1 MNFLFLYIIEHSYE
15 VKKEKAESDF
25 KFSIKAIDDENKKIR
40 EQIEIVNYN
49 AEQQKKVAKDK
60 KRYKE

>member
-1 MNFLFLYIIEHSYE
+1 MQN
-15 VKKEKAESDF
+15 
-25 KFSIKAIDDENKKIR
+25 NKIR

-60 KRYKE
+60 EEIQRIDIDRINSVRRLKIF